1 MDKGTIYDKRLYQ
14 LALDTAKEYGIK
26 AQPKLGVF
34 GGNNAG
40 SMHQAAG
47 GIRPVGISM
56 PLAGYL
62 HTPSCVLQVA
72 DITATYDLLMK
83 LSEAYAVCD

>member
-1 MDKGTIYDKRLYQ
+1 MINGCTSWRWTPQKSMGSRRNPSWAC
-14 LALDTAKEYGIK
+14 LAAITRVPCIRR
-26 AQPKLGVF
+26 
-34 GGNNAG
+34 
-40 SMHQAAG
+40 QAASA
-47 GIRPVGISM
+47 RWEFPC
-56 PLAGYL
+56 PAGYL

>member
-1 MDKGTIYDKRLYQ
+1 MDRGTIYDKRLYQ
-14 LALDTAKEYGIK
+14 LALDTAKANGIK

-40 SMHQAAG
+40 SMHHAAG
-47 GIRPVGISM
+47 GVRPVGISM
-56 PLAGYL
+56 PCRYL
-62 HTPSCVLQVA
+62 HTPSCVLQGE

-83 LSEAYAVCD
+83 LGEVYAICD

>member
-1 MDKGTIYDKRLYQ
+1 MINGCTSCAGHRKRVWDQ
-14 LALDTAKEYGIK
+14 CAT
-26 AQPKLGVF
+26 KLGVF

-56 PLAGYL
+56 PCRYL

>member
-1 MDKGTIYDKRLYQ
+1 
-14 LALDTAKEYGIK
+14 
-26 AQPKLGVF
+26 
-34 GGNNAG
+34 
-40 SMHQAAG
+40 
-47 GIRPVGISM
+47 M
-56 PLAGYL
+56 PCRYL